1 MQQTMIKVIERIKET
16 TYPRFVIAYPIPHPL
31 RPATEVIVASI
42 EHGYLGVAEF
52 LLEVEEVFESG
63 IEVVLEGK

>member
-1 MQQTMIKVIERIKET
+1 MKKRIRGT
-16 TYPRFVIAYPIPHPL
+16 TYPRFAIAYPVPHPL
-31 RPATEVIVASI
+31 RPSTEVVVACI

-52 LLEVEEVFESG
+52 LLEVEKVFESG